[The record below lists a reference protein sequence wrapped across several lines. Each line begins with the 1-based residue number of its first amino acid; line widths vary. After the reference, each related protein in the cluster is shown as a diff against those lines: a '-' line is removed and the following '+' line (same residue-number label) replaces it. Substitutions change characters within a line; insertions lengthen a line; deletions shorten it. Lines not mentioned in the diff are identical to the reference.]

1 MANRSLFIPKL
12 GTRLLLSQ
20 PWEFTLYHEAR
31 NKSFLNALGYIAQRY
46 YTEDHLIQENC
57 HNPRIE
63 IGEWTRTEKHI
74 PGIGVG
80 RTIVEVKKR
89 MRLPAGT
96 VLTIDRI
103 YIRKGNEEY
112 DSVSFNLNY
121 CPDENFCPK
130 SGFKVM
136 GGAKAT
142 IPLIKGNTDRVRFWA
157 KLDDVN
163 TSFVFDDSF
172 KGDFLP

>member
-1 MANRSLFIPKL
+1 MPNRSLFIPKL

-20 PWEFTLYHEAR
+20 PWQFTLYDEYR
-31 NKSFLNALGYIAQRY
+31 NVSFLNALGYVVKRY
-46 YTEDHLIQENC
+46 HNYDQLIEENC

-63 IGEWTRTEKHI
+63 IGEWVRNERHI

-80 RTIVEVKKR
+80 RTIVETKKR
-89 MRLPAGT
+89 MCLPAGT
-96 VLTIDRI
+96 VLTMDRI

-112 DSVSFNLNY
+112 DSISFNLNY
-121 CPDENFCPK
+121 CPDESFCPK
-130 SGFKVM
+130 SGFKAM

-142 IPLIKGNTDRVRFWA
+142 IPLIQGNASRIRFWA

-163 TSFVFDDSF
+163 TDFVFDEAF